1 MIPVP
6 FQSKYTEIPVKLKLM
21 PVGGKLVF
29 LPLLF
34 LLLEEFLSGHL
45 RKRPCDKITLLCQ
58 LQRFSQIFRN
68 PPDRR
73 IADLIGIPIVRLTE
87 LRLVLNAIQPCM
99 NQEGKCKIRV
109 A

>member
-6 FQSKYTEIPVKLKLM
+6 FQSKYAEIPVKLKLM

-45 RKRPCDKITLLCQ
+45 RKRPCDKITLLRQ

-68 PPDRR
+68 PPASALLPDFPES
-73 IADLIGIPIVRLTE
+73 A
-87 LRLVLNAIQPCM
+87 
-99 NQEGKCKIRV
+99 
-109 A
+109 